1 MRTSRILYVSLVFF
15 FYMPY
20 LTNRRPG
27 FGAACSQIQGV
38 EFQMDVLQEDAQE
51 SSLVRVLDSC
61 NHKGEPVGSSRRM
74 WCPLVS
80 I

>member
-20 LTNRRPG
+20 LTDRRLG

-38 EFQMDVLQEDAQE
+38 EGSDVLQEDAQ
-51 SSLVRVLDSC
+51 SHPWLKCWTHATIKVSLSALAAA
-61 NHKGEPVGSSRRM
+61 
-74 WCPLVS
+74 
-80 I
+80 